1 MKLRRFLLRYYP
13 PGIILEYEQG
23 GTTKTKS
30 LDLLDLTFKS
40 NTNEILNEI
49 CEKEALVTEKRKP
62 QVYELIERLKA
73 KLVKV
78 DKTKFGAY
86 QVLRAHILPLT
97 NVAFNKSGSHFIT
110 GSYDRTC
117 KIWQTESGE
126 EVHTLEGHRN
136 VVYAIAF
143 NLPFSDKIATG
154 SFDKTARLW
163 SAETGE
169 CHHVFQSHSA
179 EVVCLQ
185 FNPVST
191 ILATG
196 GMDTLAKLWDIET
209 GTELASLSGHTAEVI
224 ALQFSQG
231 SSVSSEGDSD
241 GYSDTVCGA
250 GAGRLMLTGSFDH
263 TVSLWDVRSGERTHH
278 LIGHAAEVAAAAFS
292 FDASLVATASMDKTV
307 RVSSSPHRRAH
318 GQTSLRTRNVFL
330 ISRWLK
336 CCLRITKTNVWDT
349 RTGRQLHVLTGHLDE
364 VLDVTFDASGRRL
377 VSASADS
384 TSRVWDLRGSGPN
397 RGYREIAHLTGH
409 DGEVSK
415 VCFNSRGT
423 LVLTASA
430 DKTARLWDAETGQLK
445 DILVGHTDEVFSCAF
460 NYEGDTIITG
470 SKDNTCR
477 IWR

>member
-1 MKLRRFLLRYYP
+1 MKLKRFLLRYYP

-23 GTTKTKS
+23 GEMRTKS
-30 LDLLDLTFKS
+30 LDLLELTS
-40 NTNEILNEI
+40 ESDSDEIVREI
-49 CEKEALVTEKRKP
+49 CKKEPLVTEKRKL
-62 QVYELIERLKA
+62 QVYELVERLKS
-73 KLVKV
+73 KLSVN
-78 DKTKFGAY
+78 DKCKFGPY

-117 KIWQTESGE
+117 KLWKTDTGT

-163 SAETGE
+163 SVETGE
-169 CHHVFQSHSA
+169 CHHVFQSHTA

-185 FNPVST
+185 FNPIST

-196 GMDTLAKLWDIET
+196 SMDTLAKLWDVET
-209 GTELASLSGHTAEVI
+209 GVELASLNGHTAEVI

-231 SSVSSEGDSD
+231 GLNPTAEGSEGDSA
-241 GYSDTVCGA
+241 GYQETVCGA

-263 TVSLWDVRSGERTHH
+263 TVCLWDVRSGDRTHH

-292 FDASLVATASMDKTV
+292 YDASLVATASMDKTV
-307 RVSSSPHRRAH
+307 RV
-318 GQTSLRTRNVFL
+318 
-330 ISRWLK
+330 
-336 CCLRITKTNVWDT
+336 WDT
-349 RTGRQLHVLTGHLDE
+349 RTGRQLHVLSGHQDE

-377 VSASADS
+377 ASASADS
-384 TSRVWDLRGSGPN
+384 TSWIWDVKASGPN
-397 RGYREIAHLTGH
+397 KAFRTIAHLVGH
-409 DGEVSK
+409 GGEVSK
-415 VCFNSRGT
+415 ICFNSRGT
-423 LVLTASA
+423 MLLTASA
-430 DKTARLWDAETGQLK
+430 DKTARLWDTETGQLK
-445 DILVGHTDEVFSCAF
+445 DVLTGHTDEVFSCAF

-477 IWR
+477 VWR